1 MQKVQLVAIV
11 GCGGFIGAA
20 LRYLISVN
28 AAKIFGADFPYGT
41 LIANVL
47 GAIIIGFVMRIS
59 LDTAI
64 VSPNTKLFL
73 TTGMMGGLTTFST
86 FSYETVTML
95 NSGEYIL
102 GAFNLGLNVVLS
114 FVGVIIGMALAR
126 VMV

>member
-47 GAIIIGFVMRIS
+47 GAIIIGFVMKIS

-86 FSYETVTML
+86 FSYETITML